1 VGGNAEP
8 VVVTG
13 PVLAAELAP
22 VDVWLAVAIVVLM
35 LVAVLTAVAETAI
48 MRITRAKAAGLV
60 ESKRRG
66 ARALADLVAAPDR
79 WINAFLLVVLVSQI
93 VQATLTGVLAN
104 RLFGGLGVA
113 VGTFFNVVV
122 MFVLAEAAPKTWAIQ
137 NTERAA
143 LASAGPVKLLVDF
156 WPLRVIARGLIGLT
170 NVILPGKGLKE
181 GPFVSEEE
189 LLAVA
194 AEAAEAETIE
204 PEERRLIE
212 SIIEFGDTVVRE
224 VMVPRPDM
232 VTVSHEFRVAD
243 VMEVVLLNGFSRVP
257 VLGEGID
264 DIIGL
269 VFAKD
274 LMRAERDGRED
285 EPVANLVRSARA
297 VPETKPVSELLR
309 EMQAEQFHMAL
320 VIDEYGGT
328 AGLVTLE
335 DLIEELVGE
344 IVDEFDTEDARVEP
358 VAGGGVRVSGS
369 LSIDDANDL
378 LDFELPEGEFD
389 TVSGLVLAQL
399 GRLATVGDVAEVE
412 GCRLV
417 VERVQGR
424 RIMRVR
430 IEPAPVSTGGG
441 APDGAE
447 TRAERRDRN
456 ERERNERERNERER
470 NEREREPESVNRG
483 EG

>member
-1 VGGNAEP
+1 MIA
-8 VVVTG
+8 
-13 PVLAAELAP
+13 PVLAVELTTH
-22 VDVWLAVAIVVLM
+22 DIWMIVAIVVLM
-35 LVAVLTAVAETAI
+35 MIAAGTAIAETAI
-48 MRITRAKAAGLV
+48 VRISKAKAIGLV
-60 ESKRRG
+60 EDGRPG
-66 ARALADLVAAPDR
+66 AAALQSLVDAPER
-79 WINAFLLVVLVSQI
+79 WINALLLIVLVCQI
-93 VQATLTGVLAN
+93 VQATLTGIVSG

-113 VGTFFNVVV
+113 IATFINVVV
-122 MFVLAEAAPKTWAIQ
+122 TFVFAEAAPKTWALQ
-137 NTERAA
+137 NSERAA
-143 LASAGPVKLLVDF
+143 LISARPVKLFVELA
-156 WPLRVIARGLIGLT
+156 PLRLLARGLIGLT

-194 AEAAEAETIE
+194 AEAAESNVIE
-204 PEERRLIE
+204 ADERRLIE

-224 VMVPRPDM
+224 VMIPRPDM

-243 VMEVVLLNGFSRVP
+243 VMEVVLLNGYSRVP

-264 DIIGL
+264 DVIGL

-285 EPVANLVRSARA
+285 EPVAHLVRSARA

-309 EMQAEQFHMAL
+309 EMQAEQFHMAI

-358 VAGGGVRVSGS
+358 LPGGGVRVSGS

-378 LDFELPEGEFD
+378 LDVSLPDGEFD
-389 TVSGLVLAQL
+389 TISGLVLAEL
-399 GRLATVGDVAEVE
+399 GRLAAPGDVAECD
-412 GCRLV
+412 GARLT

-424 RIMRVR
+424 RIMRVLV
-430 IEPAPVSTGGG
+430 EKVSADPDDDLDESG
-441 APDGAE
+441 AGDGRVAVGDE
-447 TRAERRDRN
+447 GDRGDA
-456 ERERNERERNERER
+456 
-470 NEREREPESVNRG
+470 S
-483 EG
+483 

>member
-1 VGGNAEP
+1 MRASL
-8 VVVTG
+8 
-13 PVLAAELAP
+13 LAAELTV
-22 VDVWLAVAIVVLM
+22 VDIWMAVAIVL
-35 LVAVLTAVAETAI
+35 LVVFACMTAVAETAI
-48 MRITRAKAAGLV
+48 MRVSRSKAAGLADNG
-60 ESKRRG
+60 RRG
-66 ARALADLVAAPDR
+66 ADALTDLVESPDR
-79 WINAFLLVVLVSQI
+79 WINAFLLVVLVTQL
-93 VQATLTGVLAN
+93 VQSTLTGVLAN

-113 VGTFFNVVV
+113 IGTVFNVGV
-122 MFVLAEAAPKTWAIQ
+122 MFVVAEAAPKTWAIQ

-143 LASAGPVKLLVDF
+143 LASAGPVRLLVRF
-156 WPLRVIARGLIGLT
+156 WPLRMIARALIGIT

-194 AEAAEAETIE
+194 AEAAEASTIE

-232 VTVSHEFRVAD
+232 ITVSHEFRVAD

-257 VLGEGID
+257 VLGQGID
-264 DIIGL
+264 DVVGL

-285 EPVANLVRSARA
+285 EPVSNLVRNARA
-297 VPETKPVSELLR
+297 VPETKPVAELLR
-309 EMQAEQFHMAL
+309 EMQTEHFHMAL

-344 IVDEFDTEDARVEP
+344 IVDEFDTEDARIEP
-358 VAGGGVRVSGS
+358 VPGGGVRVSGS
-369 LSIDDANDL
+369 LSIDDANDV
-378 LDFELPEGEFD
+378 LDFDLPEGEFD
-389 TVSGLVLAQL
+389 TVSGLVLAEL
-399 GRLATVGDVAEVE
+399 GRLAVVGDVAELE
-412 GCRLV
+412 GIRLT

-430 IEPAPVSTGGG
+430 IEQVALAEGTG
-441 APDGAE
+441 D
-447 TRAERRDRN
+447 
-456 ERERNERERNERER
+456 
-470 NEREREPESVNRG
+470 PESVSASTRSAD
-483 EG
+483 

>member
-1 VGGNAEP
+1 MSA
-8 VVVTG
+8 
-13 PVLAAELAP
+13 PVLAAEFTV
-22 VDVWLAVAIVVLM
+22 VDLWMAVAIVL
-35 LVAVLTAVAETAI
+35 LVIFACLTAVAETAI
-48 MRITRAKAAGLV
+48 MRVSRSKAAGLA
-60 ESKRRG
+60 ESGRRG
-66 ARALADLVAAPDR
+66 APALTELVESPDR
-79 WINAFLLVVLVSQI
+79 WINAFLLVVLVTQL
-93 VQATLTGVLAN
+93 VQSTLTGVLAN

-113 VGTFFNVVV
+113 VGTVFNVGV
-122 MFVLAEAAPKTWAIQ
+122 MFVVAEAAPKTWAIQ

-143 LASAGPVKLLVDF
+143 LASAGPVRLLVRF
-156 WPLRVIARGLIGLT
+156 WPLRIIARALIGVT

-232 VTVSHEFRVAD
+232 VTVSHDFRVAD
-243 VMEVVLLNGFSRVP
+243 VMEVVLLNGYSRVP

-264 DIIGL
+264 DVVGL

-285 EPVANLVRSARA
+285 EPVANLVRQARA
-297 VPETKPVSELLR
+297 VPETKPVAELLR
-309 EMQAEQFHMAL
+309 EMQTEHFHMAI

-344 IVDEFDTEDARVEP
+344 IVDEFDTEDARIEP
-358 VAGGGVRVSGS
+358 VPGGGVRVSGS
-369 LSIDDANDL
+369 LSIDDANDVL
-378 LDFELPEGEFD
+378 GYDLPEGDFD
-389 TVSGLVLAQL
+389 TVSGLVLAEL
-399 GRLATVGDVAEVE
+399 GRLAVVGDVAECE
-412 GCRLV
+412 GVKLT

-424 RIMRVR
+424 RIMRVL
-430 IEPAPVSTGGG
+430 IEQLEPAEEG
-441 APDGAE
+441 D
-447 TRAERRDRN
+447 ERTDVVANGQRS
-456 ERERNERERNERER
+456 EA
-470 NEREREPESVNRG
+470 
-483 EG
+483 

>member
-1 VGGNAEP
+1 MSASL
-8 VVVTG
+8 
-13 PVLAAELAP
+13 LALQFTT
-22 VDVWLAVAIVVLM
+22 VDIWLFVAILLLM
-35 LVAVLTAVAETAI
+35 IVAVMTAVAETSI
-48 MRITRAKAAGLV
+48 MRISRSKAAGLV
-60 ESKRRG
+60 ESNKRG
-66 ARALADLVAAPDR
+66 AEHLSYLVQAPDR
-79 WINAFLLVVLVSQI
+79 WINAFLLVVLIAQI

-113 VGTFFNVVV
+113 IGTFFNVVV
-122 MFVLAEAAPKTWAIQ
+122 MFVVAEAAPKTWAIQ
-137 NTERAA
+137 NTQRAA
-143 LASAGPVKLLVDF
+143 LASARPVRLLVNIL
-156 WPLRVIARGLIGLT
+156 PLRWIARLLIGVT
-170 NVILPGKGLKE
+170 NVILPGKGIKE

-194 AEAAEAETIE
+194 AEAMDAGAVE

-212 SIIEFGDTVVRE
+212 SIIQFGDTVVRE

-243 VMEVVLLNGFSRVP
+243 VMEVVLLNGYSRVP

-285 EPVANLVRSARA
+285 EPVRNLVRAARA
-297 VPETKPVSELLR
+297 VPETKPVSEMLR
-309 EMQAEQFHMAL
+309 EMQDEQFHMAL

-378 LDFELPEGEFD
+378 LDFQLPEGEFD
-389 TVSGLVLAQL
+389 TVSGLVLAEL
-399 GRLATVGDVAEVE
+399 GRIAVVGDVAEVE
-412 GCRLV
+412 GVRLT

-430 IEPAPVSTGGG
+430 IEQM
-441 APDGAE
+441 PDLTDDDEPDPTNGD
-447 TRAERRDRN
+447 RRDRKD
-456 ERERNERERNERER
+456 RKDRTAD
-470 NEREREPESVNRG
+470 EPSVQESA
-483 EG
+483 

>member
-1 VGGNAEP
+1 VSA
-8 VVVTG
+8 
-13 PVLAAELAP
+13 PVLAAEFTV
-22 VDVWLAVAIVVLM
+22 VDLWMAVAIVL
-35 LVAVLTAVAETAI
+35 LVIFACLTAVAETAI
-48 MRITRAKAAGLV
+48 MRVSRSKAAGLA
-60 ESKRRG
+60 ESGRRG
-66 ARALADLVAAPDR
+66 APALTELVESPDR
-79 WINAFLLVVLVSQI
+79 WINAFLLVVLVTQL
-93 VQATLTGVLAN
+93 VQSTLTGVLAN

-113 VGTFFNVVV
+113 VGTVFNVGV
-122 MFVLAEAAPKTWAIQ
+122 MFVVAEAAPKTWAIQ

-143 LASAGPVKLLVDF
+143 LASAGPVRLLVRF
-156 WPLRVIARGLIGLT
+156 WPLRIIARALIGVT

-232 VTVSHEFRVAD
+232 VTVSHDFRVAD
-243 VMEVVLLNGFSRVP
+243 VMEVVLLNGYSRVP

-264 DIIGL
+264 DVVGL

-285 EPVANLVRSARA
+285 EPVANLVRQARA
-297 VPETKPVSELLR
+297 VPETKPVAELLR
-309 EMQAEQFHMAL
+309 EMQTEHFHMAI

-344 IVDEFDTEDARVEP
+344 IVDEFDTEDARIEP
-358 VAGGGVRVSGS
+358 VPGGGVRVSGS
-369 LSIDDANDL
+369 LSIDDANDVL
-378 LDFELPEGEFD
+378 GYDLPEGDFD
-389 TVSGLVLAQL
+389 TVSGLVLAEL
-399 GRLATVGDVAEVE
+399 GRLAVVGDVAECE
-412 GCRLV
+412 GVKLT

-424 RIMRVR
+424 RIMRVL
-430 IEPAPVSTGGG
+430 IEQLEPAEEG
-441 APDGAE
+441 D
-447 TRAERRDRN
+447 ERTDVVANGQRS
-456 ERERNERERNERER
+456 EA
-470 NEREREPESVNRG
+470 
-483 EG
+483 

>member
-1 VGGNAEP
+1 MSAP
-8 VVVTG
+8 L
-13 PVLAAELAP
+13 LAAEFTV
-22 VDVWLAVAIVVLM
+22 VDIWLAVAIALLVV
-35 LVAVLTAVAETAI
+35 VACMTAVAETAI
-48 MRITRAKAAGLV
+48 MRISRSKAAGLA
-60 ESKRRG
+60 ESGRRG
-66 ARALADLVAAPDR
+66 AQPLSELVDAPDQ
-79 WINAFLLVVLVSQI
+79 WINAFLLVVLVAQI
-93 VQATLTGVLAN
+93 VQSTLTGVLAN

-113 VGTFFNVVV
+113 IGTVFNVGV
-122 MFVLAEAAPKTWAIQ
+122 MFVVAEAAPKTWAIQ

-143 LASAGPVKLLVDF
+143 LASAGPVRLLVRF
-156 WPLRVIARGLIGLT
+156 WPLRIIARALIGVT

-194 AEAAEAETIE
+194 AEAAEAATIE

-212 SIIEFGDTVVRE
+212 SILEFGDTVVRE

-232 VTVSHEFRVAD
+232 VTVSHDFRVAD
-243 VMEVVLLNGFSRVP
+243 VMEVVLLNGYSRVP
-257 VLGEGID
+257 VLGQGID
-264 DIIGL
+264 DVVGL

-285 EPVANLVRSARA
+285 EPVANLVRQARA
-297 VPETKPVSELLR
+297 VPETKPVAELLR
-309 EMQAEQFHMAL
+309 EMQTEHFHMAL

-344 IVDEFDTEDARVEP
+344 IVDEFDTEDARIEP

-369 LSIDDANDL
+369 LSIDDANDVL
-378 LDFELPEGEFD
+378 GFELPEGEFD
-389 TVSGLVLAQL
+389 TVSGLVLSEL
-399 GRLATVGDVAEVE
+399 GRLAVVGDVARCEDVK
-412 GCRLV
+412 LT

-430 IEPAPVSTGGG
+430 IEQV
-441 APDGAE
+441 
-447 TRAERRDRN
+447 
-456 ERERNERERNERER
+456 EREADDS
-470 NEREREPESVNRG
+470 PESVSASDRSG
-483 EG
+483 E

>member
-1 VGGNAEP
+1 MSP
-8 VVVTG
+8 VL
-13 PVLAAELAP
+13 LAAEPTSA
-22 VDVWLAVAIVVLM
+22 DIAMIVAIVVLVM
-35 LVAVLTAVAETAI
+35 ISILTAAAETALV
-48 MRITRAKAAGLV
+48 RISRAKAN
-60 ESKRRG
+60 
-66 ARALADLVAAPDR
+66 ALAEDGRPGGKALAYLVAQPER
-79 WINAFLLVVLVSQI
+79 WLNALLLVVLICQI
-93 VQATLTGVLAN
+93 VQASLTGVVAGN
-104 RLFGGLGVA
+104 LFGGLGVIIA
-113 VGTFFNVVV
+113 TGLNVSV
-122 MFVLAEAAPKTWAIQ
+122 MYVLAETAPKTWAIQ
-137 NTERAA
+137 HTERAA
-143 LASAGPVKLLVDF
+143 LLAARPVKALADF
-156 WPLRVIARGLIGLT
+156 APLRGLAKFFIVIT

-181 GPFVSEEE
+181 GPYVTEEE

-194 AEAAEAETIE
+194 AEAHESEAIDKD
-204 PEERRLIE
+204 ERRLIE

-243 VMEVVLLNGFSRVP
+243 VMEVVLLNGYSRLP

-285 EPVANLVRSARA
+285 EPVSALVRSARA
-297 VPETKPVSELLR
+297 VPETKPVAELLR
-309 EMQAEQFHMAL
+309 EMQADQFHMAV

-344 IVDEFDTEDARVEP
+344 IVDEFDTEDARIEP

-378 LDFELPEGEFD
+378 LDIHLPEGEFD
-389 TVSGLVLAQL
+389 TVSGLVLSQL
-399 GRLATVGDVAEVE
+399 GRLAVSGDVAECD
-412 GCRLV
+412 GARLT

-424 RIMRVR
+424 RIMRVLVER
-430 IEPAPVSTGGG
+430 LEVAEVDDDER
-441 APDGAE
+441 DG
-447 TRAERRDRN
+447 RRDR
-456 ERERNERERNERER
+456 ERDRDADRDRETAR
-470 NEREREPESVNRG
+470 SG
-483 EG
+483 DGDAS

>member
-1 VGGNAEP
+1 MVTYPAVVAPLAQPLRAQPLLGATSLEP
-8 VVVTG
+8 V
-13 PVLAAELAP
+13 
-22 VDVWLAVAIVVLM
+22 DFWMAVAIVVLVILAM
-35 LVAVLTAVAETAI
+35 LTALAETAI
-48 MRITRAKAAGLV
+48 MRVSRSKAAGLV
-60 ESKRRG
+60 DSGRRG
-66 ARALADLVAAPDR
+66 ADALAELVDAPDH
-79 WINAFLLVVLVSQI
+79 WINAFLLVVLVCQL
-93 VQATLTGVLAN
+93 VQSTLTGVLAN

-113 VGTFFNVVV
+113 IGTFFNVVV
-122 MFVLAEAAPKTWAIQ
+122 MFVVAEAAPKTWAIQ

-143 LASAGPVKLLVDF
+143 LASAGPVRLVVGF
-156 WPLRVIARGLIGLT
+156 APLRLIARALIGLT

-194 AEAAEAETIE
+194 AEAAQSETIE

-212 SIIEFGDTVVRE
+212 SIIEFGDTVARE

-243 VMEVVLLNGFSRVP
+243 VMEVVLLNGYSRVP

-264 DIIGL
+264 DVIGL
-269 VFAKD
+269 IFAKD

-285 EPVANLVRSARA
+285 EPVANLVRPVRA

-309 EMQAEQFHMAL
+309 EMQADQFHMAL
-320 VIDEYGGT
+320 VVDEYGGT

-358 VAGGGVRVSGS
+358 VAGGAVRVSGS
-369 LSIDDANDL
+369 LSIDDANDIL
-378 LDFELPEGEFD
+378 EVELPEGEFD

-399 GRLATVGDVAEVE
+399 GRLATSGDVAEVP
-412 GCRLV
+412 GCRLI

-430 IEPAPVSTGGG
+430 IEPTPETAEHEPDADSGETGTAPVEG
-441 APDGAE
+441 
-447 TRAERRDRN
+447 
-456 ERERNERERNERER
+456 
-470 NEREREPESVNRG
+470 ERERESVRRG
-483 EG
+483 DS